1 MKKKLTEQE
10 KNHYRTVRTREDLPE
25 FKCKSLPKE
34 DYKEIL
40 SDDVY
45 RIMFED
51 GTEPAFSHFLHN
63 NKEEGIYS
71 CAACGQPLFGSEAKF
86 DSGTGWPSFY
96 APLSPEYLD
105 FEVDYFLIMPR
116 TAVLCSCCNGHL
128 GHVFDDGPSPTFLR
142 FCMNGT
148 ALKFNK

>member
-1 MKKKLTEQE
+1 MKKKLTEKE
-10 KNHYRTVRTREDLPE
+10 KIHYRTLETRENYPA
-25 FKCKSLPKE
+25 FTCKAKSKE

-40 SDDVY
+40 STDVY
-45 RIMFED
+45 KIMFLD
-51 GTEPAFSHFLHN
+51 GTEPAFSNPLTD
-63 NKEEGIYS
+63 NKEEGIYP

-96 APLSPEYLD
+96 APLNPKCVD
-105 FEVDYFLIMPR
+105 FEEDYILFTPR

-128 GHVFDDGPSPTFLR
+128 GHVFDDGPAPTFFR

-148 ALKFNK
+148 ALNFKK